1 MFTDNEEGSPNAAR
15 RVQRWELPS
24 APLSGSDCVLIP
36 KGRKSFRD
44 DLPVV
49 SQSWRA
55 GAAGENGRSFRI
67 VAGKDSE

>member
-49 SQSWRA
+49 SQSWRWCCRRKRA
-55 GAAGENGRSFRI
+55 LTSDCRGQR
-67 VAGKDSE
+67 